1 MRKNNFFTPL
11 RMFYFLNLF
20 LNIRNMHYVEIYS
33 EIEDTRKGDVLSR
46 VVNFDNVHLDRLD
59 IFTFYD
65 ATDKCMLITKIKCAH
80 LKTLNNTI
88 HDLLKTQNLAEKIL
102 EI

>member
-1 MRKNNFFTPL
+1 
-11 RMFYFLNLF
+11 
-20 LNIRNMHYVEIYS
+20 MHYVEIYS
-33 EIEDTRKGDVLSR
+33 EVKDTKNGGVLSK
-46 VVNFDNVHLDRLD
+46 VINFDNIHSDYLD

-65 ATDKCMLITKIKCAH
+65 ADKFMLITKIKCDN